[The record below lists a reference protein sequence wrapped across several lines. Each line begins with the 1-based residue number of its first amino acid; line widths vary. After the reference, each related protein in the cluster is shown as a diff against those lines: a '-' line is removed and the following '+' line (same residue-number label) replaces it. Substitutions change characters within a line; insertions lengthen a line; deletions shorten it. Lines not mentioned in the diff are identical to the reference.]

1 MFKTRV
7 FIYISFYWC
16 FFFGS
21 VSFAQKVITSSPTS
35 KEVIFKMIK
44 SIQDLERLKYS
55 LKIVERGKKG
65 YNHYESSVK
74 LNRKPR
80 KIYLYIKGIEL
91 LWVAGWNNNKAYVKP
106 NSFPYVNLSLDP
118 LGFLMRQDQHHTLNE
133 MGVDY
138 FGSVI
143 EYIALKHIDHFDKYF
158 IFEGEER
165 INNRPCYKIIID
177 NKEFG
182 YENYTVGENES
193 ITSIA
198 RKLHISEYMIL
209 EVNPKLSDYFHILKK
224 GQVLKVPN
232 AYAKHVTLYIDQLYF
247 LPISIKI
254 LDDKGLFEQY
264 DYHFLQVNPKIE
276 DAEFTKNYKDYKF

>member
-1 MFKTRV
+1 MFKTRLY
-7 FIYISFYWC
+7 IYLPICLFLL
-16 FFFGS
+16 FGKELC
-21 VSFAQKVITSSPTS
+21 AQKSLPTS
-35 KEVIFKMIK
+35 KDVVFKMIK

-65 YNHYESSVK
+65 FNHYESSVK

-118 LGFLMRQDQHHTLNE
+118 LGYLMRQDQHHTLNE

-138 FGSVI
+138 FASVI
-143 EYIALKHIDHFDKYF
+143 EYIALKHIDRFDNYF
-158 IFEGEER
+158 IYEGEER
-165 INNRPCYKIIID
+165 VNNRPCYKIIID

-264 DYHFLQVNPKIE
+264 DYHFLQVNPKID
-276 DAEFTKNYKDYKF
+276 DAEFTKTYKDYKF

>member
-1 MFKTRV
+1 MLKV
-7 FIYISFYWC
+7 KNYIYIVLLLSLFL
-16 FFFGS
+16 S
-21 VSFAQKVITSSPTS
+21 KETFAQKPALTT
-35 KEVIFKMIK
+35 KEVVFKMVK
-44 SIQDLERLKYS
+44 SIHDLERLKYS
-55 LKIVERGKKG
+55 LKIIERGKKG
-65 YNHYESSVK
+65 FNHYESSVK

-91 LWVAGWNNNKAYVKP
+91 LWVDGWNNNKAYVKP

-118 LGFLMRQDQHHTLNE
+118 LGYLMRQDQHHTLNE

-138 FGSVI
+138 FASII
-143 EYIALKHIDHFDKYF
+143 EYIALKKMDQFDTYF
-158 IFEGEER
+158 KLEGEER

-177 NKEFG
+177 NKDFA
-182 YENYTVGENES
+182 YENYTVGDNES

-209 EVNPKLSDYFHILKK
+209 EVNPKLNDYFHILKK
-224 GQVLKVPN
+224 GQILKVPN

-264 DYHFLQVNPKIE
+264 DYHFLQVNPKID
-276 DAEFTKNYKDYKF
+276 DAEFTKTYKDYKF

>member
-1 MFKTRV
+1 MLKYKIV
-7 FIYISFYWC
+7 FYTAIVC
-16 FFFGS
+16 FLFFGGAC
-21 VSFAQKVITSSPTS
+21 FAQKPSLNT
-35 KEVIFKMIK
+35 KEIIFKMIK
-44 SIQDLERLKYS
+44 TIEDLERLKYS
-55 LKIVERGKKG
+55 LKIIERGKKG

-91 LWVAGWNNNKAYVKP
+91 LWVSGWNNNKAYVKP

-138 FGSVI
+138 FGGLI
-143 EYIALKHIDHFDKYF
+143 EYMALKNGNKFDNYF
-158 IFEGEER
+158 KLEGEER
-165 INNRPCYKIIID
+165 INNRPCYKVVID
-177 NKEFG
+177 NKDFG
-182 YENYTVGENES
+182 YETYTVGENES

-209 EVNPKLSDYFHILKK
+209 EVNPKFNDYFDILKK
-224 GQVLKVPN
+224 GQTIKVPN
-232 AYAKHVTLYIDQLYF
+232 AYAKHVTLYIDELYF

-254 LDDKGLFEQY
+254 LDDKGLYEQY
-264 DYHFLQVNPKIE
+264 DYHFLQVNPKID
-276 DAEFTKNYKDYKF
+276 DAEFTKQYKDYKF

>member
-1 MFKTRV
+1 MVKIKTFKE
-7 FIYISFYWC
+7 
-16 FFFGS
+16 FFFLLLM
-21 VSFAQKVITSSPTS
+21 VTTMTSFAQKTPYYAKDV
-35 KEVIFKMIK
+35 VFKMIK
-44 SIQDLERLKYS
+44 SIHDLERLKYS
-55 LKIVERGKKG
+55 LKIIERGKKG

-91 LWVAGWNNNKAYVKP
+91 LWVDGWNNNKAYVKP

-143 EYIALKHIDHFDKYF
+143 KYIATKYGDKFDQYF
-158 IFEGEER
+158 KLEGEER
-165 INNRPCYKIIID
+165 VNNRPCYKIIID
-177 NKEFG
+177 NKDFG

-198 RKLHISEYMIL
+198 RKLHVSEYMIL
-209 EVNPKLSDYFHILKK
+209 EINPKLSDYFDILKK
-224 GQVLKVPN
+224 GQILKVPT

-264 DYHFLQVNPKIE
+264 DYHFLQVNPKID
-276 DAEFTKNYKDYKF
+276 DAEFTKEYKDYKF

>member
-1 MFKTRV
+1 MFKVRRHI
-7 FIYISFYWC
+7 FSSLFLC
-16 FFFGS
+16 FLFSGS
-21 VSFAQKVITSSPTS
+21 LFAQKPVANA
-35 KEVIFKMIK
+35 KEIIFKMVK
-44 SIQDLERLKYS
+44 SINELERLKYS

-74 LNRKPR
+74 LCRKPR

-106 NSFPYVNLSLDP
+106 NTFPYVNLSLDP
-118 LGFLMRQDQHHTLNE
+118 LGYLMRQDQHHTLNE

-138 FGSVI
+138 FASII
-143 EYIALKHIDHFDKYF
+143 EYIALKNISNFDTYF
-158 IFEGEER
+158 KFEGEER

-177 NKEFG
+177 NKDFA

-209 EVNPKLSDYFHILKK
+209 EVNPKLNDYFHILKK

-264 DYHFLQVNPKIE
+264 DYHFLQVNPKID
-276 DAEFTKNYKDYKF
+276 DAEFTKEYKDYKF

>member
-1 MFKTRV
+1 MFKVRI
-7 FIYISFYWC
+7 FILFLFSISL
-16 FFFGS
+16 FFGQIS
-21 VSFAQKVITSSPTS
+21 YAQKTSMTA
-35 KEVIFKMIK
+35 KEIIFKMIK
-44 SIQDLERLKYS
+44 SIDDLERLKYS

-91 LWVAGWNNNKAYVKP
+91 LWVQGWNNNKAYVKP

-143 EYIALKHIDHFDKYF
+143 EYIALKYGDKFDDYF
-158 IFEGEER
+158 SLEGEER

-177 NKEFG
+177 NKNFG
-182 YENYTVGENES
+182 YETYTVGENES

-198 RKLHISEYMIL
+198 RKLHVSEYMIL
-209 EVNPKLSDYFHILKK
+209 EVNPKLNDYFDILKK
-224 GQVLKVPN
+224 GQTLKVPT
-232 AYAKHVTLYIDQLYF
+232 AYAKYVTLYIDQLYF

-264 DYHFLQVNPKIE
+264 DYHFLQVNPKID
-276 DAEFTKNYKDYKF
+276 DAEFTKDYKDYKF

>member
-1 MFKTRV
+1 MLKARNY
-7 FIYISFYWC
+7 IYIVLLLSLC
-16 FFFGS
+16 LS
-21 VSFAQKVITSSPTS
+21 KQSFAQKSTLTA
-35 KEVIFKMIK
+35 KEVVFKMVK
-44 SIQDLERLKYS
+44 SIHDLERLKYS
-55 LKIVERGKKG
+55 LKIIERGKKG
-65 YNHYESSVK
+65 FNHYESSVK

-91 LWVAGWNNNKAYVKP
+91 LWVQGWNNNKAYVKP

-118 LGFLMRQDQHHTLNE
+118 LGYLMRQDQHHTLNE

-138 FGSVI
+138 FASII
-143 EYIALKHIDHFDKYF
+143 EYIALKKMDQFDTYF
-158 IFEGEER
+158 KLEGEER

-177 NKEFG
+177 NKDFA
-182 YENYTVGENES
+182 YENYTVGDNES

-209 EVNPKLSDYFHILKK
+209 EVNPKLNDYFHILKK

-247 LPISIKI
+247 LPIGIRI

-264 DYHFLQVNPKIE
+264 DYHFLQVNPKID
-276 DAEFTKNYKDYKF
+276 DAEFTKTYKDYKF

>member
-1 MFKTRV
+1 MLKVRNY
-7 FIYISFYWC
+7 IYISFFFC
-16 FFFGS
+16 LFFGTKLS
-21 VSFAQKVITSSPTS
+21 AQKTTTVTA
-35 KEVIFKMIK
+35 KEAVFKMVK
-44 SIQDLERLKYS
+44 SITDLERLKYS
-55 LKIVERGKKG
+55 LKIIERGKKG

-138 FGSVI
+138 FASVI
-143 EYIALKHIDHFDKYF
+143 EYIALKNSEHFDTYF
-158 IFEGEER
+158 KLEGEER
-165 INNRPCYKIIID
+165 INNRNCYKIIID
-177 NKEFG
+177 NKDFA
-182 YENYTVGENES
+182 YENYTVGDNES

-198 RKLHISEYMIL
+198 RKLYVSEYMIL
-209 EVNPKLSDYFHILKK
+209 EVNPKLNDYFDILKK

-232 AYAKHVTLYIDQLYF
+232 AYAKHVTLYIDELYF

-276 DAEFTKNYKDYKF
+276 DAEFTKQYKDYKF

>member
-1 MFKTRV
+1 MLKLKIFICFVSCLV
-7 FIYISFYWC
+7 FSSYA
-16 FFFGS
+16 
-21 VSFAQKVITSSPTS
+21 VAQKPTPTT
-35 KEVIFKMIK
+35 KEIIFKMIK
-44 SIQDLERLKYS
+44 TIEDLERLKYS

-106 NSFPYVNLSLDP
+106 NSFPYINLSLDP
-118 LGFLMRQDQHHTLNE
+118 LGYLMRQDQHHTLNE

-138 FGSVI
+138 FGGLI
-143 EYIALKHIDHFDKYF
+143 EYMALKNGNKFDNYF
-158 IFEGEER
+158 KLEGEER
-165 INNRPCYKIIID
+165 INNRPCYKVIID
-177 NKEFG
+177 NKDFG
-182 YENYTVGENES
+182 YETYTIGDNES

-209 EVNPKLSDYFHILKK
+209 EVNPKFKDYFDILKK
-224 GQVLKVPN
+224 GQTIKVPN

-254 LDDKGLFEQY
+254 LDDKGLYEQY

>member
-1 MFKTRV
+1 MFKFKNKTLKG
-7 FIYISFYWC
+7 
-16 FFFGS
+16 FFFLLFS
-21 VSFAQKVITSSPTS
+21 SLCLVSFAQKTPYHTKDIV
-35 KEVIFKMIK
+35 FKMIK
-44 SIQDLERLKYS
+44 SINDLERLKYS
-55 LKIVERGKKG
+55 LKIIERGKKG
-65 YNHYESSVK
+65 YNYYESSVK

-91 LWVAGWNNNKAYVKP
+91 LWVDGWNGNKAYVKP

-143 EYIALKHIDHFDKYF
+143 RYIATKYGDKFDQYF
-158 IFEGEER
+158 RIEGDER

-177 NKEFG
+177 NKDFG
-182 YENYTVGENES
+182 YENYTVGDNES

-198 RKLHISEYMIL
+198 RKLHVSEYMIL
-209 EVNPKLSDYFHILKK
+209 EINPKLNDYFDILKR
-224 GQVLKVPN
+224 GQVLKVPT

-264 DYHFLQVNPKIE
+264 DYHFLQVNPKID
-276 DAEFTKNYKDYKF
+276 DAEFTKDYKDYKF

>member
-1 MFKTRV
+1 MLKSKIVVYTILV
-7 FIYISFYWC
+7 C
-16 FFFGS
+16 LLFFSGA
-21 VSFAQKVITSSPTS
+21 VIAQKSSLNT

-44 SIQDLERLKYS
+44 TIEDLERLKYS
-55 LKIVERGKKG
+55 LKIIERGKKG

-91 LWVAGWNNNKAYVKP
+91 LWVSGWNNNKAYVKP

-138 FGSVI
+138 FGGLI
-143 EYIALKHIDHFDKYF
+143 EYMALKNGNRFDNYF
-158 IFEGEER
+158 KLEGEER
-165 INNRPCYKIIID
+165 INNRPCYKVIID
-177 NKEFG
+177 NKDFG
-182 YENYTVGENES
+182 YETYTIGENES

-209 EVNPKLSDYFHILKK
+209 EVNPKFKDYFDILKK
-224 GQVLKVPN
+224 GQTIKVPN

-254 LDDKGLFEQY
+254 LDDKGLYEQY
-264 DYHFLQVNPKIE
+264 DYHFLQVNPKID
-276 DAEFTKNYKDYKF
+276 DAEFTKQYKDYKF

>member
-1 MFKTRV
+1 MFKTR
-7 FIYISFYWC
+7 FFLYISFSFC
-16 FFFGS
+16 LFFSS
-21 VSFAQKVITSSPTS
+21 VLSAQKPPLAT
-35 KEVIFKMIK
+35 KEIVFKMIK
-44 SIQDLERLKYS
+44 SINDLERLKYS
-55 LKIVERGKKG
+55 LKIIERGKKG
-65 YNHYESSVK
+65 FNHYESSVK

-138 FGSVI
+138 FASII
-143 EYIALKHIDHFDKYF
+143 EYIALKNLDHFDTYF
-158 IFEGEER
+158 KFEGEER
-165 INNRPCYKIIID
+165 VNNRPCYKIIID
-177 NKEFG
+177 NKDFG
-182 YENYTVGENES
+182 YENYTVGDNES

-198 RKLHISEYMIL
+198 RKLRVSEYMIL
-209 EVNPKLSDYFHILKK
+209 EVNPKLNDYFHILKK

-264 DYHFLQVNPKIE
+264 DYHFLQVNPKID
-276 DAEFTKNYKDYKF
+276 DAEFTKGYKDYKF

>member
-1 MFKTRV
+1 
-7 FIYISFYWC
+7 
-16 FFFGS
+16 
-21 VSFAQKVITSSPTS
+21 
-35 KEVIFKMIK
+35 MIK

-65 YNHYESSVK
+65 FNHYESSVK
-74 LNRKPR
+74 LSRKPR

-91 LWVAGWNNNKAYVKP
+91 LWVTGWNNNKAYVKP

-118 LGFLMRQDQHHTLNE
+118 LGYLMRQDQHHTLNE

-143 EYIALKHIDHFDKYF
+143 EYIALKYGDKFDDYVSLAA
-158 IFEGEER
+158 EER
-165 INNRPCYKIIID
+165 INNRPCYKVIID
-177 NKEFG
+177 NKDFA
-182 YENYTVGENES
+182 YETYTVGDNES

-209 EVNPKLSDYFHILKK
+209 EVNPKLNDYFDILKK
-224 GQVLKVPN
+224 GQKLKVPN

-264 DYHFLQVNPKIE
+264 DYHFLQVNPKID
-276 DAEFTKNYKDYKF
+276 DAEFTKTYKDYKF

>member
-7 FIYISFYWC
+7 LLYISIFWC
-16 FFFGS
+16 FIFGS
-21 VSFAQKVITSSPTS
+21 VSFAQKTPASAPTP

-106 NSFPYVNLSLDP
+106 NSFPYINLSLDP

-143 EYIALKHIDHFDKYF
+143 EYIALKYGDKFDQYF
-158 IFEGEER
+158 KLEGEER
-165 INNRPCYKIIID
+165 IKMLVNLFFVVLNYFILID
-177 NKEFG
+177 NSF
-182 YENYTVGENES
+182 
-193 ITSIA
+193 
-198 RKLHISEYMIL
+198 
-209 EVNPKLSDYFHILKK
+209 
-224 GQVLKVPN
+224 
-232 AYAKHVTLYIDQLYF
+232 VTHLDTLFSKIQL
-247 LPISIKI
+247 L
-254 LDDKGLFEQY
+254 
-264 DYHFLQVNPKIE
+264 
-276 DAEFTKNYKDYKF
+276 

>member
-1 MFKTRV
+1 MLKVRT
-7 FIYISFYWC
+7 YIRLSLILWLLYS
-16 FFFGS
+16 GTILS
-21 VSFAQKVITSSPTS
+21 QNQPTTA
-35 KEVIFKMIK
+35 KDIVFKMIK
-44 SIQDLERLKYS
+44 SINDLERLKYS

-65 YNHYESSVK
+65 FNYYESSVK

-118 LGFLMRQDQHHTLNE
+118 LGYLMRQDQHHTLNE

-138 FGSVI
+138 FASII
-143 EYIALKHIDHFDKYF
+143 EFIALKNINKFDSYFKY
-158 IFEGEER
+158 EGDER
-165 INNRPCYKIIID
+165 VNNRPCYKIIID
-177 NKEFG
+177 NKDFA
-182 YENYTVGENES
+182 YENYTVGDNES

-209 EVNPKLSDYFHILKK
+209 EVNPNLNDYFHILKK
-224 GQVLKVPN
+224 GQLLKVPN

-254 LDDKGLFEQY
+254 LDDKGLYEQY
-264 DYHFLQVNPKIE
+264 DYHFLQVNPKID
-276 DAEFTKNYKDYKF
+276 DAEFTKDYKDYKF

>member
-1 MFKTRV
+1 MFRIRN
-7 FIYISFYWC
+7 FIYIVALLSCFIASSSFK
-16 FFFGS
+16 
-21 VSFAQKVITSSPTS
+21 QKTTLPST

-44 SIQDLERLKYS
+44 SIHDLERLKYS
-55 LKIVERGKKG
+55 LKIIERGKKG
-65 YNHYESSVK
+65 FNHYESSVK
-74 LNRKPR
+74 LQRKPR

-91 LWVAGWNNNKAYVKP
+91 LWVDGWNNNKAYVKP

-118 LGFLMRQDQHHTLNE
+118 LGYLMRQDQHHTLNE

-138 FGSVI
+138 FASII
-143 EYIALKHIDHFDKYF
+143 EYIALKKIDHFDTYF
-158 IFEGEER
+158 KLEGEER
-165 INNRPCYKIIID
+165 VNNRPCYKIIID
-177 NKEFG
+177 NKDFA
-182 YENYTVGENES
+182 YENYTVGDHES

-209 EVNPKLSDYFHILKK
+209 EVNPKLNDYFHILKK

-232 AYAKHVTLYIDQLYF
+232 AYAKHVTLYIDQLYY

-264 DYHFLQVNPKIE
+264 DYHFVQVNPKID
-276 DAEFTKNYKDYKF
+276 DAEFTKTYKDYKF